1 MRRRDV
7 SKEIR
12 VEIANAQNGGFLT
25 MTAPHRSPKVN
36 ITLVLDKVRAGFV
49 EDR

>member
-7 SKEIR
+7 SKEIQ
-12 VEIANAQNGGFLT
+12 VEIANAQNGGFL
-25 MTAPHRSPKVN
+25 TAPHRSPKVN